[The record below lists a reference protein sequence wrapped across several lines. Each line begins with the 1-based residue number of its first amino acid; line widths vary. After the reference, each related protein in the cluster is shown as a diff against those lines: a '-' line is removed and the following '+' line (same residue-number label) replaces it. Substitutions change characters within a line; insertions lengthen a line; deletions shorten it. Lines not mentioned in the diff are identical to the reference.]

1 MIDYRK
7 FRFSKLNTPEF
18 SHLKLLLYWI
28 VYGLFFFIVE
38 RVSVNRDWNYM
49 YCSLDDMIP
58 FCEWFVIPY
67 MFWFVYL
74 IGMLLYTLLWDVP
87 SFKRMMWFII
97 CTYSMTIIIYLIYPT
112 AQGLRPETFTRDNIF
127 TRFLAWFYTFDTNTN
142 VNPSIHVIGSMAVL
156 FTAWNTKRFQTR
168 AWRAGFAI
176 TAFLICI
183 STVLIKQHSI
193 IDIISALLLCLV
205 FYPIVFKSRAAEKE
219 HAVKAKQPQS
229 KNSKKKIP
237 ENIR

>member
-1 MIDYRK
+1 MIDYRG

-28 VYGLFFFIVE
+28 VYGAAFFFVE

-49 YCSLDDMIP
+49 YCALDDLIP

-67 MFWFVYL
+67 LFWFVYL
-74 IGMLLYTLLWDVP
+74 IGMLLYTLLYDVL

-97 CTYSMTIIIYLIYPT
+97 CTYTLTIVFYLIYPT
-112 AQGLRPETFTRDNIF
+112 AQGLRPETFDRDNIF
-127 TRFLAWFYTFDTNTN
+127 TRFLSWFYTFDTNTN

-156 FTAWNTKRFQTR
+156 FTAWNTERFRTQG
-168 AWRAGFAI
+168 WRAAFTV

-193 IDIISALLLCLV
+193 IDIISALLLCLI
-205 FYPIVFKSRAAEKE
+205 FYPIIFKSRLAEKNRSPKFKPQLE
-219 HAVKAKQPQS
+219 H
-229 KNSKKKIP
+229 KKEQKTP